1 MNGAMQDKN
10 IFDPEKIALIDFK
23 MIKGQVDTPENFDIN
38 KVVGHQLDNSLQLGF
53 NLDDKLAK
61 ADFTISVKTDS
72 KGENESEATGNFHL
86 IFIYRIENLEE
97 LAIPE
102 KNKRLN
108 LNPGLANALS
118 SVTYSTSRGILLTRL
133 QGTALQNFVLPII
146 NPNKLLHNK

>member
-1 MNGAMQDKN
+1 MQDNN
-10 IFDPEKIALIDFK
+10 IFDPEKITLIDFK
-23 MIKGQVDTPENFDIN
+23 MIKSQVDTPENFDN
-38 KVVGHQLDNSLQLGF
+38 TKVAGHQLENSLQLGF

-61 ADFTISVKTDS
+61 ADFTVSIKTDS
-72 KGENESEATGNFHL
+72 KGENENEASGNFHL
-86 IFIYRIENLEE
+86 IFIYRIENLEG

-133 QGTALQNFVLPII
+133 QGTALQNFVLLII
-146 NPNKLLHNK
+146 NPSKLLQNK

>member
-1 MNGAMQDKN
+1 
-10 IFDPEKIALIDFK
+10 
-23 MIKGQVDTPENFDIN
+23 V
-38 KVVGHQLDNSLQLGF
+38 
-53 NLDDKLAK
+53 
-61 ADFTISVKTDS
+61 SVKTDS
-72 KGENESEATGNFHL
+72 KGENESEANGNFHL

-118 SVTYSTSRGILLTRL
+118 SVTYSTARGILLTRL

-146 NPNKLLHNK
+146 NPNNLLHNK

>member
-1 MNGAMQDKN
+1 MQDKN
-10 IFDPEKIALIDFK
+10 IFDPEKIALIEFK
-23 MIKGQVDTPENFDIN
+23 MIKGQVDTPENFDIS

-72 KGENESEATGNFHL
+72 KGENEVEATGNFHL

-97 LAIPE
+97 LATPK

-108 LNPGLANALS
+108 LHPGLANALS
-118 SVTYSTSRGILLTRL
+118 SVTYSTSRGILLTHL
-133 QGTALQNFVLPII
+133 QGTAL
-146 NPNKLLHNK
+146 

>member
-1 MNGAMQDKN
+1 MQDKN
-10 IFDPEKIALIDFK
+10 IFDPEKIALIEFK
-23 MIKGQVDTPENFDIN
+23 MIKGQVDTPENFDIS
-38 KVVGHQLDNSLQLGF
+38 KVVGHQLGNSLQLGF

-72 KGENESEATGNFHL
+72 KGENEVEATGNFHL

-97 LAIPE
+97 LATPK

-108 LNPGLANALS
+108 LHPGLANVLS

-133 QGTALQNFVLPII
+133 QGTALQKFALPII
-146 NPNKLLHNK
+146 YPNKLLQNK

>member
-1 MNGAMQDKN
+1 MQDKN
-10 IFDPEKIALIDFK
+10 VFDPEKIFLVDFK
-23 MIKGQVDTPENFDIN
+23 MIKEQVDTPENFDIN
-38 KVVGHQLDNSLQLGF
+38 KVVGHQLDKSLQLGF

>member
-1 MNGAMQDKN
+1 MQDKN
-10 IFDPEKIALIDFK
+10 VFDVEKIELIEFK
-23 MIKGQVDTPENFDIN
+23 MIKGQVDNPENFDVN
-38 KVVGHQLDNSLQLGF
+38 KVAGHQLDNSLQLSF

-61 ADFTISVKTDS
+61 ADFTVSIKTDS
-72 KGENESEATGNFHL
+72 KDENESEATGNFHL
-86 IFIYRIENLEE
+86 IFIYRIENLED
-97 LAIPE
+97 LAKAE

>member
-1 MNGAMQDKN
+1 MSDKT
-10 IFDPEKIALIDFK
+10 IFDPEKIVLIDFK
-23 MIKGQVDTPENFDIN
+23 IIKGQVETPENFEIN
-38 KVVGHQLDNSLQLGF
+38 KAVGYQLDNSLQLGF

-72 KGENESEATGNFHL
+72 KGENENEATGNFHL

-146 NPNKLLHNK
+146 NPSKLLHNK